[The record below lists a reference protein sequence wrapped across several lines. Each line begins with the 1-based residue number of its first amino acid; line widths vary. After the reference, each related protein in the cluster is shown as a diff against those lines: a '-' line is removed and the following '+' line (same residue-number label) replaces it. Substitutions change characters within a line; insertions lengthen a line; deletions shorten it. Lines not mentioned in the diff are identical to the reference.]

1 MKAMNCEQRTYIAM
15 ALDPIHIGSGG
26 YQLGRVDNSIV
37 REPGTNLPK
46 IPGTSLSGAT
56 RTYAALRYEKPTC
69 AGQGQRRVLPSGDT
83 REGHCGQRAC
93 CPICYSF
100 GHTAGERSYAGI
112 LNFYDAQILL
122 FPIFSMYGPVWV
134 TTEELLNRYD
144 LEITPSPPENES
156 ISVRT
161 TLDSRS
167 SNVIN
172 LGSLLFNVSQW
183 KVQVQPKPVGT
194 PDPNSLTNVAPICNH
209 LVTVA
214 NTWENVNVQIRERIV
229 VIDMQLFSMVVNSN
243 LEIRTS
249 VSIDPETGAA
259 EEGALFTYEA
269 IPRGTLIVFDIMSDD
284 YENRF
289 PQTQKSQSSEIL
301 LNWSNSF
308 DVAEDGL
315 RCIEYLGVGGM
326 GTRGFGKFRTLNLQG
341 GSQPNANSNDNIAA
355 N

>member
-1 MKAMNCEQRTYIAM
+1 MNCEQRTYLAM

-56 RTYAALRYEKPTC
+56 RMYAALRYERPTC
-69 AGQGQRRVLPSGDT
+69 AGQGQQRVLPSGDT
-83 REGHCGQRAC
+83 RDGHCGQRT

-100 GHTAGERSYAGI
+100 GHTAGERSYTGI

-122 FPIFSMYGPVWV
+122 FPVFSMYGPVWV
-134 TTEELLNRYD
+134 TTAELLNRYG
-144 LEITPSPPENES
+144 LETTPSSSDREP
-156 ISVRT
+156 ILVRT
-161 TLDSRS
+161 TLDARP
-167 SNVIN
+167 NNCIN

-183 KVQVQPKPVGT
+183 EVQVQPKPVGT
-194 PDPNSLTNVAPICNH
+194 PGPNSLTNAAPICDH
-209 LVTVA
+209 SLTLG
-214 NTWENVNVQIRERIV
+214 NTWECINTEIRERIV
-229 VIDMQLFSMVVNSN
+229 IIETQLFSMIVNSN

-269 IPRGTLIVFDIMSDD
+269 VPRATLLAFDVVSDD

-289 PQTQKSQSSEIL
+289 PQTQTSQNSETP
-301 LNWSNSF
+301 LNWANPF

-326 GTRGFGKFRTLNLQG
+326 GTRGFGKLRTFNLRG
-341 GSQPNANSNDNIAA
+341 GSQSNASNNNTTAS
-355 N
+355 

>member
-1 MKAMNCEQRTYIAM
+1 MNCEQRTYLAL

-26 YQLGRVDNSIV
+26 YRLGRVDNSII

-56 RTYAALRYEKPTC
+56 RMYAALRYEKPTC
-69 AGQGQRRVLPSGDT
+69 AGQGQERVLPSGGT
-83 REGHCGQRAC
+83 RAGHCGQRR

-122 FPIFSMYGPVWV
+122 FPIFSIYGPVWI
-134 TTEELLNRYD
+134 TTEELLNMYS
-144 LEITPSPPENES
+144 LEITPPLQEGET
-156 ISVRT
+156 ILVRT
-161 TLDSRS
+161 TLRARP
-167 SNVIN
+167 NNCIN
-172 LGSLLFNVSQW
+172 LGSLLFNVSRW
-183 KVQVQPKPVGT
+183 EIQVQPT
-194 PDPNSLTNVAPICNH
+194 SAHISNHNALMNTSPICNH
-209 LVTVA
+209 SVTVA
-214 NTWENVNVQIRERIV
+214 NTWESINAQIRERIV
-229 VIDMQLFSMVVNSN
+229 VVETQLFSMIVNSN

-269 IPRGTLIVFDIMSDD
+269 IPRTTILAFDVISDD

-289 PQTQKSQSSEIL
+289 PQTQISLNSRIP
-301 LNWSNSF
+301 LNWSDPF

-326 GTRGFGKFRTLNLQG
+326 GTRGFGKLRTLNFRG
-341 GSQPNANSNDNIAA
+341 GNQSNASSNDNTTTG
-355 N
+355 